1 MENGVVDVVN
11 LIHDKKRADALEKI
25 NDLLTNKAAEA
36 IDTYKKIVANTYFDE
51 PVEELEDQ

>member
-36 IDTYKKIVANTYFDE
+36 IDTYKKVVANTYFED
-51 PVEELEDQ
+51 PAEELEDQ